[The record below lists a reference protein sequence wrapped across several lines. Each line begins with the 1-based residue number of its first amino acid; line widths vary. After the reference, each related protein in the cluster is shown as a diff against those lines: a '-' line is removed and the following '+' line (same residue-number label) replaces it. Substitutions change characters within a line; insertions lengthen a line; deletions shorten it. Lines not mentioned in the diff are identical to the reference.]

1 MSEKYDSLIIAKFFI
16 DIAIKQGKP
25 ISPLKL
31 QKLVYYAVGWYAGYT
46 GRRLLDEEVKAWPY
60 GPIIASIYH
69 EFTHLGNDPITAKDV
84 RFGVIDT
91 GTPLFDQ
98 SLVDF
103 MTGVWSAYCSFS
115 DIQLSEMTKAD
126 GSPWA
131 TTVGA
136 ELMNQSIPFEMIL
149 RYFKTVVANV
159 KVDTQRSAGKEE

>member
-31 QKLVYYAVGWYAGYT
+31 QKLVYYAAGWYAGYT

-103 MTGVWSAYCSFS
+103 MTGVWSAYCDFS

-131 TTVGA
+131 MIAGDGDN
-136 ELMNQSIPFEMIL
+136 LMIQSIPFELIQG
-149 RYFKTVVANV
+149 YFKTVVANV
-159 KVDTQRSAGKEE
+159 KVDTQLSAG